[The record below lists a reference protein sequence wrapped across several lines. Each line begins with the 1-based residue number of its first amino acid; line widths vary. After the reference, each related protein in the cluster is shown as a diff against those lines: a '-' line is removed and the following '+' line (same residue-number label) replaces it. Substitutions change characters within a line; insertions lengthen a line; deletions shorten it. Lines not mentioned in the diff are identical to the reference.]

1 MRIDVLT
8 LFPETFTPL
17 HHSIPGRAQ
26 KFGAAELVLHG
37 LRQWGMGKHQ
47 QLDDTPYGGG
57 PGMVM
62 SCPPLFAAFREVQ
75 AQAETGHVIY
85 LTPQGK
91 PLTQQRVNQLAAMP
105 RLILLCGHYEGIDE
119 RVIEHWVDEE
129 ICIGDFVV
137 SGGELPAMMLV
148 DAIFRLLP
156 GVLSEGS
163 AEQDSFYNG
172 LLDHP
177 HYTKPANFEGS
188 EVPPVLLSGHH
199 GKVEAWRRE
208 QSIERTQARR
218 PELFDRWKNE
228 EATGSM
234 RNTAGERIE
243 GVSYG
248 QETNPRRRP
257 RSQKEEPHHG
267 SREAGEESHRQ
278 AGGEDGRE
286 PRDPG

>member
-8 LFPETFTPL
+8 LFPEIFTPL

-26 KFGAAELVLHG
+26 TFGAAELILHPLRRWG
-37 LRQWGMGKHQ
+37 LGKHH

-62 SCPPLFAAFREVQ
+62 SCPPLFAAFRDVQ
-75 AQAETGHVIY
+75 AAAEPGHIIY

-91 PLTQQRVNQLAAMP
+91 PLTQERVNELAASP
-105 RLILLCGHYEGIDE
+105 RLVLLCGHYEGVDE
-119 RVIEHWVDEE
+119 RVIDHWVDEE

-163 AEQDSFYNG
+163 AEQDSFYHG

-177 HYTKPANFEGS
+177 HYTKPANFEGR

-199 GKVEAWRRE
+199 ARVAQWRRE
-208 QSIERTQARR
+208 QSIERTRARR
-218 PELFDRWKNE
+218 PDLFARWKNE
-228 EATGSM
+228 EATGSV
-234 RNTAGERIE
+234 RNRPADRIE
-243 GVSYG
+243 GVSHG
-248 QETNPRRRP
+248 QETSPRRR
-257 RSQKEEPHHG
+257 
-267 SREAGEESHRQ
+267 SRDQEDSRQAGEESHGQ
-278 AGGEDGRE
+278 ARGQGAQANQDG
-286 PRDPG
+286 

>member
-26 KFGAAELVLHG
+26 KFGAAELVLHP

-62 SCPPLFAAFREVQ
+62 SCPPLFNAFREVQ
-75 AQAETGHVIY
+75 SQAEAGHVIY

-91 PLTQQRVNQLAAMP
+91 PLTQERVNQLATLP
-105 RLILLCGHYEGIDE
+105 RLILLCGHYEGVDE

-177 HYTKPANFEGS
+177 HYTKPANFEGRD
-188 EVPPVLLSGHH
+188 VPPVLLSGHH
-199 GKVEAWRRE
+199 AKVEKWRRE

-218 PELFDRWKNE
+218 PDLFARWKNE
-228 EATGSM
+228 EATGSV

-248 QETNPRRRP
+248 QETSGRRSRDQEEKPRD
-257 RSQKEEPHHG
+257 G
-267 SREAGEESHRQ
+267 SR
-278 AGGEDGRE
+278 
-286 PRDPG
+286 

>member
-8 LFPETFTPL
+8 LFPEIFTPL

-26 KFGAAELVLHG
+26 KFGAAKLVLHG
-37 LRQWGMGKHQ
+37 LRQWGLGKHQ

-62 SCPPLFAAFREVQ
+62 SCPPLFAALREVQ
-75 AQAETGHVIY
+75 SQAEPGRIIY

-91 PLTQQRVNQLAAMP
+91 PLTQERVIELAAYP
-105 RLILLCGHYEGIDE
+105 RLLLLCGHYEGIDE
-119 RVIEHWVDEE
+119 RVIEHWVEEE

-137 SGGELPAMMLV
+137 SGGELPAMMLI

-163 AEQDSFYNG
+163 AEQDSFYHG

-177 HYTKPANFEGS
+177 HYTKPANFEGR

-199 GKVEAWRRE
+199 ARVEQWRRE
-208 QSIERTQARR
+208 QSIARTRTRR
-218 PELFDRWKNE
+218 PDLFERWKNE
-228 EATGSM
+228 EAKGSV
-234 RNTAGERIE
+234 RNTAGDRLE

-248 QETNPRRRP
+248 QEISSRRRS
-257 RSQKEEPHHG
+257 RDQEENPHHPG
-267 SREAGEESHRQ
+267 RQAGEESHRQ
-278 AGGEDGRE
+278 ARGQGDQTG
-286 PRDPG
+286 